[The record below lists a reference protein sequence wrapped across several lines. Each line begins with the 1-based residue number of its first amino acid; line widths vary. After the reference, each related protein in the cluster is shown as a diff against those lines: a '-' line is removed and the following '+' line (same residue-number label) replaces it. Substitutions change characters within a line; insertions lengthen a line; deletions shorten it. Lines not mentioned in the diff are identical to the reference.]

1 MLQTI
6 LASTNNGTT
15 IQQVHTNI
23 ATLLNVYLR
32 LINSTRLLPVPST
45 SQWIWNRLVPFLLI
59 GTKTQTGNTV
69 PTFKMAPETFST
81 TGTRLEAKAHHHGAK
96 IFIGNGALFS
106 QCWHRCLI
114 SHWHRCPLRHVL
126 APVPNFTLAPWHH
139 GATAF
144 FGTLVPQVVPT
155 PTHDSATKH

>member
-45 SQWIWNRLVPFLLI
+45 SQ
-59 GTKTQTGNTV
+59 
-69 PTFKMAPETFST
+69 
-81 TGTRLEAKAHHHGAK
+81 
-96 IFIGNGALFS
+96 
-106 QCWHRCLI
+106 
-114 SHWHRCPLRHVL
+114 
-126 APVPNFTLAPWHH
+126 
-139 GATAF
+139 
-144 FGTLVPQVVPT
+144 
-155 PTHDSATKH
+155 